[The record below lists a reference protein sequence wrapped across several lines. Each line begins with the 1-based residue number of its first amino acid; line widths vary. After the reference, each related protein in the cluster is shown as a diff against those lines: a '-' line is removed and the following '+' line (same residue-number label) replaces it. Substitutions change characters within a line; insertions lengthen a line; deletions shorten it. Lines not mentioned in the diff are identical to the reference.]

1 MSTNGNNRYEAAV
14 ERYFA
19 AWNAPDAESRAKAV
33 AAAWAEDGSYTDPLT
48 DVAGHEALAAAIAA
62 TREQFPGHAFQL
74 TGQVDGHHDLARFTW
89 DLVATVDGS
98 SPAAGSDV
106 VTLAEDGRI
115 ASVKGFL
122 DRLPG
127 A

>member
-1 MSTNGNNRYEAAV
+1 MDQSTYEAAV

-19 AWNAPDAESRAKAV
+19 AWNAPDADTRAKAV
-33 AAAWAEDGSYTDPLT
+33 AAAWTEDGSYTDPLA
-48 DVAGHEALAAAIAA
+48 DVRGHEQLVAAITAA
-62 TREQFPGHAFQL
+62 REQFPGHEFRQ
-74 TGQVDGHHDLARFTW
+74 TGGVDGNHDIARFTW
-89 DLVATVDGS
+89 DLVNSADGT

-106 VTLAEDGRI
+106 VTLAADGRI

-127 A
+127 AA